1 MAGSKR
7 LIVGLGNPG
16 SKYAGTRHNVGF
28 DAIDALAS
36 RLKLD
41 LREKGES
48 LIGWGKWRGR
58 PVGLLKPQT
67 FMNRSGLAVEKI
79 VRDQKLSPEDIFVIV
94 DDINLPV
101 GKCRI
106 RSKGGDGGHN
116 GIEDIIDW
124 LDDDSFPR
132 CRIGIG
138 SNFDRGQQAN
148 YVLSVIPEDEKDLV
162 QEAVKQAAD
171 AALSFVTDGIVQTMN
186 RHSR

>member
-16 SKYAGTRHNVGF
+16 EEYAGTRHNIGF
-28 DAIDALAS
+28 DVVDQIAEK
-36 RLKLD
+36 LKID
-41 LREKGES
+41 LRKKGEA

-58 PVGLLKPQT
+58 PVGLLKPLT

-79 VRDQKLSPEDIFVIV
+79 ARDQKLAPEDIFIIV

-124 LDDDSFPR
+124 LDSDSFPR
-132 CRIGIG
+132 CRLGIG
-138 SNFDRGQQAN
+138 NDFERGQQAN
-148 YVLSVIPEDEKDLV
+148 YVLSPFDPDDEELV
-162 QEAVKQAAD
+162 STSIKQATE
-171 AALSFVTDGIVQTMN
+171 AALTFVSDGITLAMN

>member
-16 SKYAGTRHNVGF
+16 EEYAGTRHNIGYDVV
-28 DAIDALAS
+28 DQIAEK
-36 RLKLD
+36 LKID
-41 LREKGES
+41 LRKKGEA

-58 PVGLLKPQT
+58 PVGLLKPLT

-79 VRDQKLSPEDIFVIV
+79 ARDQKLAPEDIFIIV

-124 LDDDSFPR
+124 LDEGGTREELRSDHR
-132 CRIGIG
+132 GKLEARHAAGISG
-138 SNFDRGQQAN
+138 VAR
-148 YVLSVIPEDEKDLV
+148 
-162 QEAVKQAAD
+162 
-171 AALSFVTDGIVQTMN
+171 T
-186 RHSR
+186 SRRMRPKS